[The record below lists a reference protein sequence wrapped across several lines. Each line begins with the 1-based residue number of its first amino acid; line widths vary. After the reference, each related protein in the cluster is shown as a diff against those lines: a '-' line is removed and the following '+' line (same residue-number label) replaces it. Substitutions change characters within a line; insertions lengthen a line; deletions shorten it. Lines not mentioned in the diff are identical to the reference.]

1 MVQDTRE
8 LNRKAVLTA
17 LMQARPASRKQIA
30 EASGISAATVTRAV
44 DQLLSEG
51 IVTETAEIIAE
62 TRGRRA
68 VQLDIVAERSYVV
81 GVDLGASN
89 TRIIVADL
97 LAHPLVAVETPTPA
111 ETDSLELAAWLA
123 GTIREAA
130 GDVWDRVDHVS
141 LGLPG
146 AVSQRDRTVSN
157 APNLPQVETVTF
169 LDDAQDAIGKP
180 VRFDNDANY
189 ALLGEQHFGAAR
201 SARNAA
207 MLTIGSGLGAGL
219 AIDGRILQGE
229 HGLIG
234 EFGQLPVGPLGTRL
248 EHLVTGGGIIRRA
261 AEAGIE
267 LTAPN
272 ELFAEDARP
281 ALQTLRAHFD
291 QALLI
296 VLTATT
302 VSCDPQTI
310 VLGGGIANSLTSTLD
325 RYQLALEQNL
335 RVSPT
340 LASAELGDFSGSVG
354 AVVAALHAAYED
366 LGIQE
371 DTLIRLPHGTA
382 LARPQVD
389 AARAHA
395 NPIPAR

>member
-17 LMQARPASRKQIA
+17 LMHARPASRKQIA

-44 DQLLSEG
+44 DQLITEG
-51 IVTETAEIIAE
+51 IVTETTEIIAE

-68 VQLDIVAERSYVV
+68 VQLDVVADRSYVV
-81 GVDLGASN
+81 GIDLGASN
-89 TRIIVADL
+89 TRLIVADL
-97 LAHPLVAVETPTPA
+97 LANPLIAIETPTPGD
-111 ETDSLELAAWLA
+111 TTSLELASWLA
-123 GTIREAA
+123 DTIRDAA
-130 GDVWDRVDHVS
+130 GDVWDLVEHVS

-157 APNLPQVETVTF
+157 APNLPQIEAGAFLRDVEE
-169 LDDAQDAIGKP
+169 AIGRP

-201 SARNAA
+201 SATNAA

-229 HGLIG
+229 RGLIG

-248 EHLVTGGGIIRRA
+248 EHLVTGGGILRRA

-267 LTAPN
+267 LSEPH
-272 ELFAEDARP
+272 ELFAEDAGP
-281 ALQTLRAHFD
+281 ALQALRAHFD

-310 VLGGGIANSLTSTLD
+310 VLGGGIANSLASTLD

-340 LASAELGDFSGSVG
+340 LAPAELGDFSGSVG
-354 AVVAALHAAYED
+354 AVVAALHGVYEG
-366 LGIQE
+366 LGVHE
-371 DTLIRLPHGTA
+371 DTFVRLPHGTA
-382 LARPQVD
+382 LARAQVD
-389 AARAHA
+389 AARRATR
-395 NPIPAR
+395 PV